1 MNAIVRLAKA
11 RELAKAL
18 EAEDIEK
25 LCKMTGMDNPMFDTL
40 PATELMEILTV
51 RLYNLMK
58 EIGVIEDE
66 RQD

>member
-1 MNAIVRLAKA
+1 MNAIERLTAA

-18 EAEDIEK
+18 ESEDMTK
-25 LCKMTGMDNPMFDTL
+25 LCKLTGMDSPMFDDL
-40 PATELMEILTV
+40 PVEELMQILTV

-66 RQD
+66 RQN

>member
-18 EAEDIEK
+18 ESEDMEK
-25 LCKMTGMDNPMFDTL
+25 LCKMTGMDDPMFDAL

-66 RQD
+66 R